1 VNENGHGPLSSA
13 DAADS
18 RQQIAEIIRR
28 LRHVAD
34 QLPVERTPHEDLKI
48 LSQTLRELRR
58 AFTVFAPYRAQRKVT
73 IFGSARTPR
82 DAPTYLQAERLGR
95 LMADHGWF
103 VVTGAATGIME
114 AGHRGAGR
122 DRSMGLNIMLPFEQE
137 ANEIIRGDGK
147 LVTMKYFF
155 TRKLMFVKE
164 CDAVV
169 CLPGGFGTLD
179 EAFEVLTLLQ
189 TGKREPMPLVFLDA
203 PGGTYW
209 TDWLAYIKKHLLATQ
224 MIADEDLALLRVTT
238 SVDDTVEEILRFY
251 RVYHSMELVSGR
263 LVLRLMEPL
272 DDARLE
278 AIRRDF
284 ADVLADG
291 HFQYELESI
300 NGPIAANGS
309 MSAPSAPSGREPTAD
324 SRQPM
329 PVARLTFHFNRRSLG
344 RLRQL
349 IDAINA

>member
-1 VNENGHGPLSSA
+1 VIENGRSPLPDSDGA
-13 DAADS
+13 ES
-18 RQQIAEIIRR
+18 RQEIADLIRR

-34 QLPVERTPHEDLKI
+34 QLPAERTPADDLKI
-48 LSQTLRELRR
+48 LSQTLRELRK
-58 AFTVFAPYRAQRKVT
+58 AFAVFAPYRTHRKVT

-82 DAPTYLQAERLGR
+82 DAPEYLQAERLGKS
-95 LMADHGWF
+95 MVEHGWY
-103 VVTGAATGIME
+103 VVTGASTGIME

-137 ANEIIRGDGK
+137 SNEVIRGDSK

-189 TGKREPMPLVFLDA
+189 TGKREMMPLVFLDS

-209 TDWLAYIKKHLLATQ
+209 QDWAAYVRKHLLGGK
-224 MIADEDLALLRVTT
+224 MIGTEDLSLFRVTN
-238 SVDDTVEEILRFY
+238 SVEETVEEVLQFY
-251 RVYHSMELVSGR
+251 RVFERMEYVDNR
-263 LVLRLMEPL
+263 LILRLSKPIA
-272 DDARLE
+272 DSRLT
-278 AIRRDF
+278 AIQRNFVDI
-284 ADVLADG
+284 LADG
-291 HFQYELESI
+291 TFRQEIDSTS
-300 NGPIAANGS
+300 NGS
-309 MSAPSAPSGREPTAD
+309 PASAKHSK
-324 SRQPM
+324 
-329 PVARLTFHFNRRSLG
+329 LIFHFNRRSLG

-349 IDAINA
+349 VDYINGEQN